1 MPFCHS
7 FRSKESLWKDASH
20 VAKSQASSFG
30 HVGKRNVRDSNSK
43 TVWSVKTDCQAVVA
57 SLTAR
62 RLELFLLGC
71 GCIPA
76 RRLEL
81 FLILHP
87 CQTTGTVSDRLW
99 LHPCQTTGTVSDR
112 LWLHHRQTTRTVSRL
127 PDDWNCFC
135 WAVVASPPDD

>member
-62 RLELFLLGC
+62 RLELFLIGC
-71 GCIPA
+71 GCITA

-81 FLILHP
+81 FHLTYLLISGRPRVAPLQQDRYVTVTRP
-87 CQTTGTVSDRLW
+87 QSRVQPATVTDGSIPGQRRISSGTLRN
-99 LHPCQTTGTVSDR
+99 R
-112 LWLHHRQTTRTVSRL
+112 M
-127 PDDWNCFC
+127 
-135 WAVVASPPDD
+135 PPTKPSW